1 MNPRPFVSVVIPTRA
16 RPALVVCAV
25 TSVLKQTVTDLE
37 VIVVIDGPDQETV
50 RALDAIN
57 SPRLKVLALPQQGGG
72 ARARNEGVNA
82 AAGEW
87 LAFLDDDDEWLPEKL
102 VQQLTVAKAS
112 PAPHPIVACQV
123 VARTARGEFIWPRKP
138 PCEPLSEYLLARDSW
153 RQGEG
158 LLQTS
163 TLLTTR
169 RLLLEVPFEDGL
181 RKHQDWDWLLRAV
194 LVPGA
199 KIEFVPQPLA
209 IWNLEPSQASVSRR
223 HDWQGSLAW
232 IRDRRSLVT
241 RRAYAGFLA
250 TQVGSQAARQR
261 QWRAFLPLMAEMLRI
276 GSPKAIDVLLF
287 LGMWVVPPSFR
298 ERGKVS

>member
-1 MNPRPFVSVVIPTRA
+1 MIPTRA
-16 RPALVVCAV
+16 RPALVVRAAS
-25 TSVLKQTVTDLE
+25 SVLEQTVTDLE
-37 VIVVIDGPDQETV
+37 VIVVIDGQDPETV
-50 RALDAIN
+50 RALEAIA
-57 SPRLKVLALPQQGGG
+57 SPQLKVLALPQQGGG

-87 LAFLDDDDEWLPEKL
+87 VAFLDDDDEWLPEKL
-102 VQQLTVAKAS
+102 ERQLTVAKAS
-112 PAPHPIVACQV
+112 LAPHPIVACQV
-123 VARTARGEFIWPRKP
+123 IARIARGEFIWPRKP
-138 PCEPLSEYLLARDSW
+138 PHEPLSEYLLARDSW

-169 RLLLEVPFEDGL
+169 RLLVEVPFEDGL
-181 RKHQDWDWLLRAV
+181 RRHQDWDWLLRAA
-194 LVPGA
+194 LAPGV

-209 IWNLEPSQASVSRR
+209 TWNLEPSQVSVSRR
-223 HDWQGSLAW
+223 LDWQGSLAW
-232 IRDRRSLVT
+232 IRERRSLVT

-250 TQVGSQAARQR
+250 TQVASQAARQQ
-261 QWRAFLPLMAEMLRI
+261 QWRAFVPLMAEMLRI
-276 GSPKAIDVLLF
+276 GRPKAIDVLLF